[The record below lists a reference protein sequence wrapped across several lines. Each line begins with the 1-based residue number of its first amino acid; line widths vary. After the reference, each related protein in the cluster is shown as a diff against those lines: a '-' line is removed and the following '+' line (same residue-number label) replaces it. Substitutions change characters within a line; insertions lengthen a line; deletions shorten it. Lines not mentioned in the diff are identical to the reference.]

1 MNYQGNTQRQCT
13 KYDRTRD
20 KKRAV
25 LKSLREMKTIIIAVR
40 IHLEKSKITM
50 LWTQSEKS
58 QFTLLRRASLLGDLP
73 KVLKD
78 SQQEVELEW
87 LLIIIF
93 RSMASKV
100 VIKSKR
106 SKLVSYRKSMIDLPL
121 IKTIQCLAA
130 T

>member
-1 MNYQGNTQRQCT
+1 M
-13 KYDRTRD
+13 
-20 KKRAV
+20 
-25 LKSLREMKTIIIAVR
+25 KSLREMKTIIIAVR

-106 SKLVSYRKSMIDLPL
+106 SKLVSNRDSMIDLPL